1 MIRRGISLGGGA
13 RLVALMCVAEILCM
27 AGFATY
33 PALLP
38 LLRAEWGLSNTA
50 AGFVG
55 GVLFLGYVVAVP
67 VLTSLTDRFDARR
80 IYLGS
85 CLVAA
90 SGSAVFALFAH
101 GFAGALAAQA
111 LFGIGFA
118 GVYMPGLKAMSD
130 RIGEEL
136 QSRATALYTSLSGFG
151 LAGSYFLTG
160 AVSAHASWRIA
171 FALAAIGPVAAAGLV
186 FLAMAPQAPKP
197 AASRPGFFAS
207 FALVFRN
214 KPALGYISGYVA
226 HCWELYGSR
235 AWMVAFLTF
244 AAGSATG
251 SAGKIGAP
259 TIDAPTLAS
268 IISLGGIASSIGCNE
283 FAKRFGRANLV
294 TAIMATGF
302 VFGIAT
308 GLSWQVSFAAS
319 IALLACYYATVMA
332 DSGAL
337 TAGTVAAALPEQRGA
352 TLGVHSML
360 GFTAG
365 LVAPTS
371 FGIILDLAGGAQ
383 SGRAWAASFT
393 VLAVPNL
400 IAIAVLRRLASRP
413 APAGLAP
420 SVATRFA
427 APLGAQRDLSAGR
440 RPGALGR

>member
-1 MIRRGISLGGGA
+1 MIQTSKDG
-13 RLVALMCVAEILCM
+13 RLVALMCAAEMLCM

-38 LLRAEWGLSNTA
+38 VLRADWALSNA
-50 AGFVG
+50 ASGLVG
-55 GVLFLGYVVAVP
+55 GILFLGYVVSVP
-67 VLTSLTDRFDARR
+67 VLTSLTDRTDARR
-80 IYLGS
+80 IYLVS

-90 SGSAVFALFAH
+90 SGSAAFAVLAH
-101 GFAGALAAQA
+101 GFWGALMAQA

-130 RIGEEL
+130 RIDEAL

-160 AVSAHASWRIA
+160 VVSAHASWRVA
-171 FALAAIGPVAAAGLV
+171 FALAALGPLVAASLV
-186 FLAMAPQAPKP
+186 FLAMAPKLPAP
-197 AASRPGFFAS
+197 ATSRTGFFAS
-207 FALVFRN
+207 FALVFKN
-214 KPALGYISGYVA
+214 TPALGYIFGYVA

-251 SAGKIGAP
+251 VAGHLS
-259 TIDAPTLAS
+259 APTLAS
-268 IISLGGIASSIGCNE
+268 LISLGGIASSIGCNE
-283 FAKRFGRANLV
+283 FAKRLGRANLV
-294 TAIMATGF
+294 TGIMLTGF
-302 VFGIAT
+302 VFGVAT
-308 GLSWQVSFAAS
+308 GFSWRLSLIAS
-319 IALLACYYATVMA
+319 IACLACYYAAVMA

-337 TAGTVAAALPEQRGA
+337 TAGTVAAAKPEQRGA

-371 FGIILDLAGGAQ
+371 FGLILDLAGGAQ
-383 SGRAWAASFT
+383 SGRAWTASFI
-393 VLAVPNL
+393 VLALPNL
-400 IAIAVLRRLASRP
+400 IAIIVLRRLTATAADS
-413 APAGLAP
+413 AL

-427 APLGAQRDLSAGR
+427 PTLGAQRDLAGG
-440 RPGALGR
+440 RPGSLGR

>member
-1 MIRRGISLGGGA
+1 MTRLSPSA
-13 RLVALMCVAEILCM
+13 RLVALMCGAEILCM

-38 LLRAEWGLSNTA
+38 VLRADWSLSNTA

-55 GVLFLGYVVAVP
+55 GILFFGYVVSVP
-67 VLTSLTDRFDARR
+67 VLTSLTDRIDARR
-80 IYLGS
+80 VYLVS
-85 CLVAA
+85 CLIAA
-90 SGSAVFALFAH
+90 SGSALFAFLAH
-101 GFAGALAAQA
+101 GFFGALIAQA
-111 LFGIGFA
+111 LFGVGFA
-118 GVYMPGLKAMSD
+118 GIYMPGLKAMSD
-130 RIGEEL
+130 RIEEGM

-160 AVSAHASWRIA
+160 VVSAHASWRLA
-171 FALAAIGPVAAAGLV
+171 FALAAFGPLAAGLIV
-186 FLAMAPQAPKP
+186 LLFMPPKAPVQ

-251 SAGKIGAP
+251 SAG
-259 TIDAPTLAS
+259 TFDAPTLAS

-283 FAKRFGRANLV
+283 FAKKLGRANLV
-294 TAIMATGF
+294 TGIMLTGLG
-302 VFGIAT
+302 FGILT
-308 GLSWQVSFAAS
+308 GLSWRISLIAS
-319 IALLACYYATVMA
+319 IACLACYYAAVMA

-337 TAGTVAAALPEQRGA
+337 TAGTVAAAKPEQRGA

-383 SGRAWAASFT
+383 SGQAWAWSFT
-393 VLAVPNL
+393 LLALPNL
-400 IAIAVLRRLASRP
+400 IAIAVLRRLA
-413 APAGLAP
+413 APASAARAEIPG
-420 SVATRFA
+420 VTTRFA
-427 APLGAQRDLSAGR
+427 RRLGAQRDLSGR
-440 RPGALGR
+440 GRPGTLGR

>member
-1 MIRRGISLGGGA
+1 MIGKLSGG
-13 RLVALMCVAEILCM
+13 RLVALMCAAEMLCM

-38 LLRAEWGLSNTA
+38 VLRADWGLSNTA

-55 GVLFLGYVVAVP
+55 GILFLGYVVAVP
-67 VLTSLTDRFDARR
+67 VLTSLTDRIDAKRV
-80 IYLGS
+80 YLVS
-85 CLVAA
+85 CLIAA
-90 SGSAVFALFAH
+90 AGSAVFASLAQ
-101 GFAGALAAQA
+101 GFVGALFAQA

-130 RIGEEL
+130 RIDESL

-160 AVSAHASWRIA
+160 VVSAHASWRVA
-171 FALAAIGPVAAAGLV
+171 FALAALGPLAAGLLV
-186 FLAMAPQAPKP
+186 LLLMPAKAPTP

-207 FALVFRN
+207 FALVFKN
-214 KPALGYISGYVA
+214 KPALGYIFGYVA
-226 HCWELYGSR
+226 QCWELYGSR

-244 AAGSATG
+244 AAGSAAGAG
-251 SAGKIGAP
+251 SGGNASAL
-259 TIDAPTLAS
+259 DAPTLAS

-294 TAIMATGF
+294 TAIMLTGL
-302 VFGIAT
+302 VFGVAT
-308 GLSWQVSFAAS
+308 GLSWRLSLIATVAA
-319 IALLACYYATVMA
+319 LACYYAAVMA

-337 TAGTVAAALPEQRGA
+337 TAGTVAAAKPEQRGA

-383 SGRAWAASFT
+383 SGSAWTASFIA
-393 VLAVPNL
+393 LALPNL
-400 IAIAVLRRLASRP
+400 IAIVVLRSLA
-413 APAGLAP
+413 APEGAP
-420 SVATRFA
+420 SAATRFA
-427 APLGAQRDLSAGR
+427 RRALPLIRQRRA
-440 RPGALGR
+440 

>member
-1 MIRRGISLGGGA
+1 MTRLNGGG
-13 RLVALMCVAEILCM
+13 RLVALMCVAEMLCM

-38 LLRAEWGLSNTA
+38 VLRADWALTNTA

-55 GVLFLGYVVAVP
+55 GILFFGYVVSVP
-67 VLTSLTDRFDARR
+67 VLTSLTDRIDARR
-80 IYLGS
+80 VYLVS
-85 CLVAA
+85 CLIAA
-90 SGSAVFALFAH
+90 SGSAMFALLAH
-101 GFAGALAAQA
+101 GFVGALIAQA
-111 LFGIGFA
+111 LFGVGFA

-130 RIGEEL
+130 RIDEAI

-160 AVSAHASWRIA
+160 VVSAHASWRVA
-171 FALAAIGPVAAAGLV
+171 FALAAFGPLIAGLLV
-186 FLAMAPQAPKP
+186 FLLMAPKAP
-197 AASRPGFFAS
+197 AAAATRLGVIAGFK
-207 FALVFRN
+207 LVFKN
-214 KPALGYISGYVA
+214 KPALGYIFGYVA

-251 SAGKIGAP
+251 IAGNLS
-259 TIDAPTLAS
+259 APTLAS
-268 IISLGGIASSIGCNE
+268 IISLSGIASSIGCNE

-294 TAIMATGF
+294 TGIMLTGL

-308 GLSWQVSFAAS
+308 GLSWRLSLIAS
-319 IALLACYYATVMA
+319 IACLTCYYAAVMA

-337 TAGTVAAALPEQRGA
+337 TAGTVAAAKPDQRGA

-371 FGIILDLAGGAQ
+371 FGMILDLAGGAQ
-383 SGRAWAASFT
+383 SGRAWAASFI
-393 VLAVPNL
+393 VLALPNL
-400 IAIAVLRRLASRP
+400 IAIAVLRRLS
-413 APAGLAP
+413 APARAP
-420 SVATRFA
+420 SDAQPAVAVTTRFA
-427 APLGAQRDLSAGR
+427 APLGAQSDLASGR
-440 RPGALGR
+440 RPGALSG

>member
-1 MIRRGISLGGGA
+1 MTRLTSSA
-13 RLVALMCVAEILCM
+13 RLVALMCGAEILCM

-38 LLRAEWGLSNTA
+38 MLRTDWGLSNTA

-55 GVLFLGYVVAVP
+55 GILFFGYVASVP
-67 VLTSLTDRFDARR
+67 VLTTLTDRIDARR

-85 CLVAA
+85 CLLAA
-90 SGSAVFALFAH
+90 SGSAAFAIFAH
-101 GFAGALAAQA
+101 GFVGALIAQA

-130 RIGEEL
+130 RIEESL

-151 LAGSYFLTG
+151 LAGSYFLAG
-160 AVSAHASWRIA
+160 VISAHASWRLA
-171 FALAAIGPVAAAGLV
+171 FALATIGPVAAALLV
-186 FLAMAPQAPKP
+186 FLLMAPKEPTP

-207 FALVFRN
+207 FALVFQN

-251 SAGKIGAP
+251 ATHG
-259 TIDAPTLAS
+259 IDAPTLAS

-294 TAIMATGF
+294 TGIMVTGL

-308 GLSWQVSFAAS
+308 GLSWQVSFIAS
-319 IALLACYYATVMA
+319 VALLACYYATIMA

-337 TAGTVAAALPEQRGA
+337 TAGTVAAAKPEQRGA

-365 LVAPTS
+365 LIAPTS
-371 FGIILDLAGGAQ
+371 FGMILDLAGGAQ
-383 SGRAWAASFT
+383 SGRAWAASFI
-393 VLAVPNL
+393 VLALPNV
-400 IAIAVLRRLASRP
+400 IAIAVLRRLSGP
-413 APAGLAP
+413 AQAP
-420 SVATRFA
+420 SLPAAGVAVRFA
-427 APLGAQRDLSAGR
+427 ARLGAQRGNLVGARRR

>member
-1 MIRRGISLGGGA
+1 MTRRGFAAVSGG

-38 LLRAEWGLSNTA
+38 VLRASWGLSNTA

-55 GVLFLGYVVAVP
+55 GVLFLGYVLAVP
-67 VLTSLTDRFDARR
+67 VLTSLTDRIDARR
-80 IYLGS
+80 VYLVS
-85 CLVAA
+85 CLIAA
-90 SGSAVFALFAH
+90 AGSATFAVLADGFVGALF
-101 GFAGALAAQA
+101 AQA

-130 RIGEEL
+130 RIDETL

-160 AVSAHASWRIA
+160 VVSAHASWRVA
-171 FALAAIGPVAAAGLV
+171 FALAALGPLAAGLLV
-186 FLAMAPQAPKP
+186 FLLMPPKAAVP
-197 AASRPGFFAS
+197 AATRPGFFAS
-207 FALVFRN
+207 FALVFQN
-214 KPALGYISGYVA
+214 KPALGYIFGYVA

-244 AAGSATG
+244 AAGAATG
-251 SAGKIGAP
+251 SSGGL
-259 TIDAPTLAS
+259 DAPTLAS

-294 TAIMATGF
+294 TGIMLTGF
-302 VFGIAT
+302 VFGVAT
-308 GLSWQVSFAAS
+308 GLSWRLSLIAS
-319 IALLACYYATVMA
+319 VACLACYYAAVMA

-337 TAGTVAAALPEQRGA
+337 TAGTVAAAKPEQRGA

-360 GFTAG
+360 GFSAG
-365 LVAPTS
+365 LVAPTT

-383 SGRAWAASFT
+383 SGQAWSASF
-393 VLAVPNL
+393 VALALPNL
-400 IAIAVLRRLASRP
+400 IAIAVLRRLA
-413 APAGLAP
+413 APAAPNVVARFARGLARGLP
-420 SVATRFA
+420 ASDRQR
-427 APLGAQRDLSAGR
+427 GA
-440 RPGALGR
+440 

>member
-1 MIRRGISLGGGA
+1 MSRHGVGALSGA
-13 RLVALMCVAEILCM
+13 RVVALMCVAEILCM

-38 LLRAEWGLSNTA
+38 VLRAGWGLSNTA

-55 GVLFLGYVVAVP
+55 GVLFLGYVLAVP
-67 VLTSLTDRFDARR
+67 VLTSLTDRIDARR
-80 IYLGS
+80 IYLVS
-85 CLVAA
+85 CLIAA
-90 SGSAVFALFAH
+90 SGSAIFALFVN
-101 GFAGALAAQA
+101 GFVGALIAQA

-130 RIGEEL
+130 RIDETL

-160 AVSAHASWRIA
+160 VVSAHASWRVA
-171 FALAAIGPVAAAGLV
+171 FALAALGPLAAGLLV
-186 FLAMAPQAPKP
+186 FLLMPPKAPAP
-197 AASRPGFFAS
+197 AATRPGFFAS
-207 FALVFRN
+207 FALVFHN
-214 KPALGYISGYVA
+214 KPALGYIFGYVA

-244 AAGSATG
+244 AAGAATG
-251 SAGKIGAP
+251 SAGGL
-259 TIDAPTLAS
+259 DAPTLAS

-294 TAIMATGF
+294 TGIMLIGF
-302 VFGIAT
+302 AFGVAT
-308 GLSWQVSFAAS
+308 GLSWRLSLIAS
-319 IALLACYYATVMA
+319 VACLACYYAAVMA

-337 TAGTVAAALPEQRGA
+337 TAGTVAAAKPEQRGA

-360 GFTAG
+360 GFSAG

-383 SGRAWAASFT
+383 SGQAWTASF
-393 VLAVPNL
+393 VALALPNL
-400 IAIAVLRRLASRP
+400 IAIAVLRRLA
-413 APAGLAP
+413 APPGTS
-420 SVATRFA
+420 SVVTRFA
-427 APLGAQRDLSAGR
+427 RGPGR
-440 RPGALGR
+440 GVSVADRERQA

>member
-1 MIRRGISLGGGA
+1 MSRLSSSA
-13 RLVALMCVAEILCM
+13 RLVALMCGAEILCM

-38 LLRAEWGLSNTA
+38 MLRTEWGLSNSA

-55 GVLFLGYVVAVP
+55 GILFFGYVASVP
-67 VLTSLTDRFDARR
+67 VLTTLTDRIDARR

-85 CLVAA
+85 CLLAA
-90 SGSAVFALFAH
+90 AGSAAFAVLAN
-101 GFAGALAAQA
+101 GFVGALVAQA

-118 GVYMPGLKAMSD
+118 GIYMPGLKAMSD
-130 RIGEEL
+130 RIDENL

-151 LAGSYFLTG
+151 LAGSYFLAG
-160 AVSAHASWRIA
+160 IISAHASWRLA
-171 FALAAIGPVAAAGLV
+171 FALAIIGPLAAGLLV
-186 FLAMAPQAPKP
+186 YLLMAPKTPVP
-197 AASRPGFFAS
+197 AANRPGFFAS
-207 FALVFRN
+207 FALVFHN

-251 SAGKIGAP
+251 GSNRL
-259 TIDAPTLAS
+259 DAPTLAS

-283 FAKRFGRANLV
+283 FAKRLGRANLI
-294 TAIMATGF
+294 TAIMATGL

-308 GLSWQVSFAAS
+308 GLSWRVSFIAS

-337 TAGTVAAALPEQRGA
+337 TAGTIAAAKPEQRGA

-371 FGIILDLAGGAQ
+371 FGVILDIAGGAQ
-383 SGRAWAASFT
+383 NGWAWAASFT

-400 IAIAVLRRLASRP
+400 IAIAVLRWLA
-413 APAGLAP
+413 APAQAPILVPSEAP
-420 SVATRFA
+420 SVTTRFA
-427 APLGAQRDLSAGR
+427 TPLGAQRDLAGR
-440 RPGALGR
+440 DRPGALGG